1 MSVGTT
7 DAAVVHRRATAFFLG
22 WLILAAS
29 MSLAGNVGHALL
41 IAPVEMAWL
50 AAGAAL
56 VPPIVLLAA
65 THSATW
71 LVRARSAGWVYW
83 TCLALTAALAVGS
96 FALSFDALRSFAVVL
111 GIRES
116 LSWIWPAVI
125 DVAIAHA
132 TLCLLSMARP
142 ARVDSLSTSR
152 PSAAVGSPE
161 LSVPV
166 AVSAEASGVVR
177 DGVDDAQSAKPV
189 SAPAPGPAVN
199 ASSSSAAVGSSYAGG
214 SAAPTRREAHAD
226 SGAVREG
233 VAPAAAGSHP
243 VHETPEQCPQRLPQR
258 PLSAVPTVVGSGA
271 SPAASVADALP
282 GRGLSSAGVQRWR
295 PVAESLVHE
304 GVTAK
309 DVELVARIL
318 ADGAAG
324 TAPSTIGRRHEV
336 HHTTVSR
343 ILGAAARLGATG

>member
-41 IAPVEMAWL
+41 IAPVEMGWL

-56 VPPIVLLAA
+56 EPPIVLLAA

-142 ARVDSLSTSR
+142 ARVESFSTSR
-152 PSAAVGSPE
+152 AAAAVGAPE

-177 DGVDDAQSAKPV
+177 DGVDDAQSANPV
-189 SAPAPGPAVN
+189 SAPGPGPAVN
-199 ASSSSAAVGSSYAGG
+199 ASSSAGSSYAGG
-214 SAAPTRREAHAD
+214 SAAATRREAPAD

-233 VAPAAAGSHP
+233 VAPAGGSHP
-243 VHETPEQCPQRLPQR
+243 VHENPEQCPQRLAQR
-258 PLSAVPTVVGSGA
+258 SLSAVATVVGSGA
-271 SPAASVADALP
+271 SPAGSVADSLP
-282 GRGLSSAGVQRWR
+282 GQGLSSGGVQRWR